1 MLHTLRS
8 RGFALATLGAFLL
21 AQPAALCTA
30 LCLIGQ
36 HHGATHAM
44 PHTARG
50 NSAVASSTCHT
61 TTAADVQRDAFNIL
75 SPMAP
80 SHGPVIAVASPRPA
94 EPVRT
99 RAASLRQIF
108 HTVES
113 PPPRLV

>member
-1 MLHTLRS
+1 MLRALRS
-8 RGFALATLGAFLL
+8 RGFALATLGGFLL
-21 AQPAALCTA
+21 AQPAAFCTA
-30 LCLIGQ
+30 LCLVQ
-36 HHGATHAM
+36 RHHAAAHAM

-50 NSAVASSTCHT
+50 NSALATSTCHT

-80 SHGPVIAVASPRPA
+80 SRGPVIAVASPRPA
-94 EPVRT
+94 EPAQT
-99 RAASLRQIF
+99 RAASPRQIF

>member
-30 LCLIGQ
+30 LCLIEQ
-36 HHGATHAM
+36 HHAATHAM

-50 NSAVASSTCHT
+50 NSAAAASTCHT

-80 SHGPVIAVASPRPA
+80 SRGPVIAVAAPRPA
-94 EPVRT
+94 EPART
-99 RAASLRQIF
+99 RAASPRQIF